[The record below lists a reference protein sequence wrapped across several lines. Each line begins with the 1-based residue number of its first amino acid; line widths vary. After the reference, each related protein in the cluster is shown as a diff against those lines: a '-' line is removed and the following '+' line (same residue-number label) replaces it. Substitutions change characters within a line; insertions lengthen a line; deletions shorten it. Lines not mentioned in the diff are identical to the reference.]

1 MYLVYVFGLCIRSR
15 HLVYVFG
22 SYIKEKYI
30 NKCTDYTNM
39 VRETKQGVK
48 GHDNMDE
55 KEFLTKYDPEKFKR
69 PSIAVDTIIFSI
81 QHDELKVLLV
91 KRGEHPFKG
100 TWAIPG
106 GFVRHDE
113 SVDDAAKRELLEET
127 GVSGVYL
134 EQLFTFGDVNRDPR
148 TRVISISYY
157 SILGYDDLSS
167 TKLSASFDVDDVDW
181 FNISDLPELAF
192 DHKIILRY
200 ALNRLRNKLE
210 YSTVAFEFLP
220 ERFTLTELQ
229 QIYEIVYDRKLDK
242 RNFRKKLKQMNIVS
256 ETNETKIE
264 GAHRPAR
271 LYTLKDP
278 KLFLIKD
285 RGFFVPF

>member
-157 SILGYDDLSS
+157 FYFPR
-167 TKLSASFDVDDVDW
+167 SF
-181 FNISDLPELAF
+181 
-192 DHKIILRY
+192 
-200 ALNRLRNKLE
+200 
-210 YSTVAFEFLP
+210 
-220 ERFTLTELQ
+220 
-229 QIYEIVYDRKLDK
+229 
-242 RNFRKKLKQMNIVS
+242 KLKS
-256 ETNETKIE
+256 
-264 GAHRPAR
+264 
-271 LYTLKDP
+271 
-278 KLFLIKD
+278 FLLQSIQTI
-285 RGFFVPF
+285 RST